1 MRCSISTI
9 RKSVKDFGDTKD
21 LSVETSKLIL
31 STIERK
37 SEELK
42 VQSVIQKDE
51 GSPQRAELNHSQDQ
65 QNSTPQIHSRSE
77 RQQ

>member
-1 MRCSISTI
+1 MHCSISTI

-42 VQSVIQKDE
+42 V
-51 GSPQRAELNHSQDQ
+51 
-65 QNSTPQIHSRSE
+65 
-77 RQQ
+77 